1 METVRVEG
9 KQLRRVPEATSS
21 SAGQRTKV
29 ISTVDGA
36 GQRGGR
42 EAVVSGPR
50 EVSRYYSFS
59 FSVCLF
65 LNWVEPNLVFS
76 ISVS

>member
-1 METVRVEG
+1 METVRIEG
-9 KQLRRVPEATSS
+9 KQLRRVPEATSN
-21 SAGQRTKV
+21 SAGQRIKV
-29 ISTVDGA
+29 ISTIDGA

-50 EVSRYYSFS
+50 EVSRYYSFG
-59 FSVCLF
+59 VCLF
-65 LNWVEPNLVFS
+65 LNWVEPNLVFN